1 MHEKEIVKDIRSQ
14 MTLFVYRE
22 ENMRNQIL
30 EDLKEAMKAQ
40 DKLKLSVI
48 RMVKAA
54 MQMEELNTKRELTD
68 EEVITI
74 IAKQIKT
81 RKESILE
88 FEKGDRTDLI
98 EQTNKE
104 IDILNTYM
112 PEPMTEEELKNT
124 IEQVFQTVNPTS
136 PSDMGR
142 IMKELT
148 PLIKG
153 KADMSEVSRKVLEK
167 IQNL

>member
-1 MHEKEIVKDIRSQ
+1 
-14 MTLFVYRE
+14 
-22 ENMRNQIL
+22 MRNQIV

-48 RMVKAA
+48 RMIKAA
-54 MQMEELNTKRELTD
+54 IQMEELNTKRELTD
-68 EEVITI
+68 EEVIAI
-74 IAKQIKT
+74 IAKQVKT

-88 FEKGDRTDLI
+88 FEKGNRTDLI
-98 EQTNKE
+98 EQANKE
-104 IDILNTYM
+104 IDMLNTYM
-112 PEPMTEEELKNT
+112 PEQMSIEELQNT
-124 IEQVFQTVNPTS
+124 IEQVLQTVKPQS

-142 IMKELT
+142 VMKELT

-153 KADMSEVSRKVLEK
+153 KADMSTVSQLVREK